1 MLKKVREDVTSD
13 ARGGPVLVKVVLIH
27 LQA

>member
-13 ARGGPVLVKVVLIH
+13 ARGGPMLVKVMLIH

>member
-1 MLKKVREDVTSD
+1 MLKKVREDVTSG
-13 ARGGPVLVKVVLIH
+13 ARGGPMLVKVVLIH